1 MPTDEKDIVEL
12 VEDRMRELLDN
23 LGKSPID
30 NPKREAVVRELESY
44 SKIVDQYEARDQRR
58 MDNNAKN
65 DIEEQRIVI
74 DQMKVLND
82 KARNRSEMIKW
93 IFYILGS
100 GGFGFWA
107 YNMDKM
113 HLGNK
118 RMLRFVDDLL
128 GKLGR

>member
-23 LGKSPID
+23 LGNRQID
-30 NPKREAVVRELESY
+30 DAKREAVVRELESY

-82 KARNRSEMIKW
+82 KAKNRSEMFKW

-118 RMLRFVDDLL
+118 RMLRLVDDLL